1 MESYFWANDRCTSR
15 SKSVILSLSTHDNLV
30 FDLGRAA
37 AQAIARLFSLGLAS
51 VLHLARMSVRGLSR
65 TEFLGM
71 TEKPLAHA
79 RGSESA

>member
-37 AQAIARLFSLGLAS
+37 AQAIARLFSLGSLFFS
-51 VLHLARMSVRGLSR
+51 FSFARLFAGY
-65 TEFLGM
+65 
-71 TEKPLAHA
+71 
-79 RGSESA
+79 